1 MELTLISDV
10 QLGSVIEIEYTICD
24 DGGGPISSN
33 PLTFLFITYKQS
45 EFINYEHDLLK
56 QWSWLWYLMFN

>member
-33 PLTFLFITYKQS
+33 PLTFNIWWEAKIVLNSKK
-45 EFINYEHDLLK
+45 N
-56 QWSWLWYLMFN
+56 